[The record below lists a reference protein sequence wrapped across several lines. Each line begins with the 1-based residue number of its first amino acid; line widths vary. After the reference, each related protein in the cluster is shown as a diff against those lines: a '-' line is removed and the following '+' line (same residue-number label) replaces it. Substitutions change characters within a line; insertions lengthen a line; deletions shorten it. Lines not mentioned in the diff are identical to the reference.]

1 MSEKAERNP
10 IDLQTQ
16 RPALA
21 KMLERCAQGTLPNS
35 IHQPARKAHRRFGGL
50 GVGYHVLSMR
60 ISEFGSAGSRL
71 AKLRRAAQRPYPFHW
86 ELGFAALVLLAWQ
99 LVGFRSKATSLT
111 RLPRTPDPEPRITSL
126 DRRRAIRHP
135 PRIGSRAQPPSPVGL
150 RKPSCPSPIW
160 FLGRSTFASAGP
172 LPATANDLRPV
183 LSAGVFRDLAY
194 LTAPPRWIP
203 EIGLGQAPSQAE
215 SSNTLG
221 ALVQNSTAAAASQ
234 HFGIALFVACGSLWA
249 FPYSRLA
256 LATMAYPVFVFTVIV
271 GTGNHYVLDCVV
283 GAAAF
288 RTRHNRRAAAP
299 PPIPRR
305 AVTGYADG
313 GRRDQQ
319 HWRLPRLAWAILS
332 LGSPA
337 TAFWTSTAPG
347 LLALLFGLA
356 VLSRPCDA
364 ASAFSSSEV
373 GPA

>member
-1 MSEKAERNP
+1 
-10 IDLQTQ
+10 
-16 RPALA
+16 
-21 KMLERCAQGTLPNS
+21 MLERCAQGTLPNS

-99 LVGFRSKATSLT
+99 LVRIPIEGDVADSVAHAHQILDLESRLSIDVEPSVIRLGSDPGLNRLLQWAYANLHVPVLFGFLAAA
-111 RLPRTPDPEPRITSL
+111 RLRAPDRYPR
-126 DRRRAIRHP
+126 
-135 PRIGSRAQPPSPVGL
+135 L
-150 RKPSCPSPIW
+150 RTIYVLS
-160 FLGRSTFASAGP
+160 F
-172 LPATANDLRPV
+172 LPAFFVIWRYP
-183 LSAGVFRDLAY
+183 
-194 LTAPPRWIP
+194 TAPPRWIP

-215 SSNTLG
+215 LSNTLG

-288 RTRHNRRAAAP
+288 GLATTAALPLHRRSRVVPLPATQTVDAAINSIGVAS
-299 PPIPRR
+299 
-305 AVTGYADG
+305 
-313 GRRDQQ
+313 
-319 HWRLPRLAWAILS
+319 LAWAIFS

-356 VLSRPCDA
+356 VLSRPWNA